1 MIHTIYREDE
11 IIVALNGMPY
21 TVDVEDPRYDDI
33 FEAIENDDEEKLISL
48 LSTKGRTV
56 NLRNDLSAD
65 GIECTG
71 GAYTYKGNPLP
82 MDLTDYIMSAMDR
95 GNTKPIVQFVQRLYE
110 NPNYDTRIRL
120 FEFMERNKMPIDNDG
135 RFLAFKVVT
144 SDYMDKHTQS
154 VSNSVSTT
162 VPRKAWSDVDTDPTV
177 HCSRG
182 YHACS
187 LSYITSFFNTGD
199 RIVSVAIA
207 PEDVGS
213 IPDDYDG
220 AKLRCRQYEVMADI
234 TDSYLADTANVRI
247 HITSGEGLDPVAR
260 AVYES
265 RYARDYY

>member
-1 MIHTIYREDE
+1 MIHAIYREDE
-11 IIVALNGMPY
+11 VIIALNGMPY
-21 TVDVEDPRYDDI
+21 TIDVDDPRYDDI
-33 FEAIENDDEEKLISL
+33 CDALDAEDEAALTSL
-48 LSTKGRTV
+48 LSTKGRAA
-56 NLRNDLSAD
+56 NLRNDLAAE
-65 GIECTG
+65 GIEVSSDG
-71 GAYTYKGNPLP
+71 YTYKGNPLP
-82 MDLTDYIMSAMDR
+82 MDLTDYIVSAIER
-95 GNTKPIVQFVQRLYE
+95 GNTTPIVKFVKRLFE

-144 SDYMDKHTQS
+144 PDYMDKHTRTI
-154 VSNSVSTT
+154 SNKVGTL

-177 HCSRG
+177 TCSRG

-187 LSYITSFFNTGD
+187 LSYIQHFCSDGD

-234 TDSYLADTANVRI
+234 TESYLQDTANAKIRI
-247 HITSGEGLDPVAR
+247 SSGEGLDPSAR
-260 AVYES
+260 SDYNRRYS
-265 RYARDYY
+265 RDFY